1 MAFSPKSGINTEM
14 PCDQTPWDP
23 EVQEKDNVEDPSD
36 PATWQSRKKIF
47 VVFVGLLTLFNSVF
61 DSTVPSGGIK
71 FISRALDVKSETQ
84 QVLPTS
90 VYLIGYVTGP
100 LAFGPMSE
108 LYGRRPV
115 MVGTFVLFT
124 IFTLACAVAPNW
136 PAFIIFRALC
146 GICAS
151 SAIAVTGGLFADVY
165 RSPLARGRTM
175 ALSMAVTTAGPQF
188 APLIAGFIAP
198 VGWRWIFWLSLI
210 LAGVTL
216 VPVLFL
222 PETFKPALSH
232 QPRKRGEGIL
242 VRTLARP
249 LYMISYEP
257 IITFTCLYLS
267 FASAIFF
274 MYFEAYPLIFQGVYG
289 MSDGIAGLAFLPIAV
304 GACIGMAI
312 FLAYDSFL
320 QRAKL
325 RNATWSRIEEYQR
338 LPLACLGGPLYV
350 VALFW
355 LGWTASV
362 DIHWIAPM
370 LAGIPFGMGFFLIFV
385 ALINYLVDA
394 YHEYAASAMAAASC
408 CRSVFGAVLP
418 LAAAPM
424 FNRLGIAW
432 GCSLL
437 GFLSLLMTLIPFV
450 FIRYGDLIRSRSKF
464 RQQLQR

>member
-1 MAFSPKSGINTEM
+1 MAFPKTGINTEI
-14 PCDQTPWDP
+14 PCDQTWDP
-23 EVQEKDNVEDPSD
+23 EMQEKNKVEDPSD

-61 DSTVPSGGIK
+61 DSTIPSGGIK

-136 PAFIIFRALC
+136 PALIIFRALC

-151 SAIAVTGGLFADVY
+151 SPIVVTGGIFADVY

-175 ALSMAVTTAGPQF
+175 ALSMAITTAGPQF
-188 APLIAGFIAP
+188 APLVAGFIAP
-198 VGWRWIFWLSLI
+198 VEWRWIFWLSLI

-222 PETFKPALSH
+222 PETFKPALSR

-242 VRTLARP
+242 VKTLTRP
-249 LYMISYEP
+249 LYMIFYEP

-289 MSDGIAGLAFLPIAV
+289 MSDGIAGLAFLPIAI

-312 FLAYDSFL
+312 FLEYDSLL

-325 RNATWSRIEEYQR
+325 RKATWSTIEEYQR

-350 VALFW
+350 LALFW
-355 LGWTASV
+355 LGWTSSV
-362 DIHWIAPM
+362 EIHWIVPM

-385 ALINYLVDA
+385 ALINYLIDA

-450 FIRYGDLIRSRSKF
+450 FIRYGGLIRSRSNF
-464 RQQLQR
+464 RQQLQHS